1 MPKKSKKMR
10 IAVCIL
16 LAVILVSTYAS
27 ARRGLSETLDAVE
40 AAFIEGTD
48 GSGYSIYT
56 DLQNRAAL
64 ARNLKTVA
72 LRYLDEDAACIR
84 DLDAAANRLEGERDP
99 ERAYSANAA
108 LDEAAAAVSAQ
119 LEALELSDTDEN
131 YRIGIMTDL
140 ESYNAT
146 IAHDGYNEYVR
157 EVNEKTL
164 SRFPANIFRIIT
176 FTANAKYYR

>member
-1 MPKKSKKMR
+1 M
-10 IAVCIL
+10 
-16 LAVILVSTYAS
+16 
-27 ARRGLSETLDAVE
+27 
-40 AAFIEGTD
+40 
-48 GSGYSIYT
+48 
-56 DLQNRAAL
+56 
-64 ARNLKTVA
+64 
-72 LRYLDEDAACIR
+72 
-84 DLDAAANRLEGERDP
+84 
-99 ERAYSANAA
+99 
-108 LDEAAAAVSAQ
+108 
-119 LEALELSDTDEN
+119 ELSDTDEN

>member
-10 IAVCIL
+10 VAVCVL
-16 LAVILVSTYAS
+16 LAVVLVSTFVS
-27 ARRGLSETLDAVE
+27 ARRGLSAVLDSVE

-56 DLQNRAAL
+56 DLQSRTAL

-72 LRYLDEDAACIR
+72 LRYLEEDAACIR
-84 DLDAAANRLEGERDP
+84 ELDAAANRLEGERDP
-99 ERAYSANAA
+99 GRACSANKA
-108 LDEAAAAVSAQ
+108 LSEAAAAVNAE

-146 IAHDGYNEYVR
+146 ISHDGYNEYVKS
-157 EVNEKTL
+157 VNEETL

-176 FTANAKYYR
+176 FTPSAQYYR